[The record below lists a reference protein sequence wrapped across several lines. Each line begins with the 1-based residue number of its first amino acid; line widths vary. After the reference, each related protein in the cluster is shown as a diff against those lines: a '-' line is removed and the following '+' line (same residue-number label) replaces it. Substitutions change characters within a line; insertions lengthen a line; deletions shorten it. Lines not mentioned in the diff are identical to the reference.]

1 MRLPNSYG
9 SVYKLS
15 GTRRKPWVAKVTVGW
30 EINEITMK
38 YRQVQKYLGYFRTRQ
53 EALACLAEYNEH
65 PYDMDKFNI
74 TLDQV
79 YELVKPS
86 FTDGRKGNY
95 HAAYKYLE
103 PIKDM
108 PIRSIK
114 VSNMQKCIDDCKTTQ
129 QVEIKTVLHKIFK
142 YALINEILDKD
153 PSRYLTSKSVEK
165 RKERTVFKKEEIQD
179 LWDHSD
185 DWWAKITLMLIYTGM
200 RTKEL
205 RTLTPD
211 EIDNGWIDIERA
223 KNRPSLRKIPIHTN
237 VLPLFSDYKDFGCNL
252 YGYTHDG
259 LNKTL
264 KQRYGHTAHECRH
277 TFTSR
282 MRECGCDPLV
292 LQILLGHSPSTITE
306 RIYTHISDTE
316 LHESIEKL
324 VY

>member
-15 GTRRKPWVAKVTVGW
+15 GTRRKPWAVKVTAGW
-30 EINEITMK
+30 ELDEITQK
-38 YRQVQKYLGYFRTRQ
+38 YRQVQKYIGYFRTRQ

-65 PYDMDKFNI
+65 PFDLNTYDI

-86 FTDGRKGNY
+86 FTDGRKHNY
-95 HAAYKYLE
+95 YAAYRYLE

-114 VSNMQKCIDDCKTTQ
+114 VANMQKCIDDCATTQ

-142 YALINEILDKD
+142 YALINDIIDKD
-153 PSRYLTSKSVEK
+153 PSRHLTSNTVEK
-165 RKERTVFKKEEIQD
+165 RKERKIFTHDEIED
-179 LWDHSD
+179 LWKQDI
-185 DWWAKITLMLIYTGM
+185 WWGKVSLMLMYTGM

-205 RTLTPD
+205 LTLTPD
-211 EIDNGWIDIERA
+211 EINNGLIDIEKA
-223 KNRPSLRKIPIHTN
+223 KNRPSLRKIPIHTRIQ
-237 VLPLFSDYKDFGCNL
+237 PLFLDYKEFGCNL

-259 LNKTL
+259 LNKAL
-264 KQRYGHTAHECRH
+264 KTRYGHTAHECRH

-292 LQILLGHSPSTITE
+292 LQILLGHAPSSITE
-306 RIYTHISDTE
+306 RVYTHVSDTE
-316 LHESIEKL
+316 LRESIEKL